1 MSKFANGVT
10 KLKTNLKQSCSR
22 LIQDE
27 RGQSTTEYILI
38 LSIVVM
44 VAMKFKGALQG
55 KIEQSTNQVF
65 SGIDGV
71 ISNSTNGN

>member
-1 MSKFANGVT
+1 MTKFASRVAKIKT
-10 KLKTNLKQSCSR
+10 KLTQTFGR